1 MITFV
6 PFFSKIKL
14 ALGFKNFCI
23 NIYLVYFFF
32 PTSKQALVQKMFTS
46 QILEKEH
53 DENQSDWANAFK
65 VVLIENVL
73 SAWTNYHVK

>member
-1 MITFV
+1 MYKYIFSL
-6 PFFSKIKL
+6 FFS
-14 ALGFKNFCI
+14 
-23 NIYLVYFFF
+23 

-65 VVLIENVL
+65 VVLIENVV
-73 SAWTNYHVK
+73 SA

>member
-1 MITFV
+1 
-6 PFFSKIKL
+6 
-14 ALGFKNFCI
+14 
-23 NIYLVYFFF
+23 
-32 PTSKQALVQKMFTS
+32 MFTS

-73 SAWTNYHVK
+73 SAWTNYHGK